1 MDKKS
6 KILMGIL
13 IVATIIS
20 VGYIFYNDMIK
31 ENFITIS
38 EEE

>member
-20 VGYIFYNDMIK
+20 VGYTFYETIVLQ
-31 ENFITIS
+31 NFTVVES
-38 EEE
+38 EE